1 MSQNVLLPLI
11 LSASLLGGTGF
22 SQSRPASSRPASQ
35 PSREAKSQLDPRFP
49 SQAFLGH
56 IQVLAADGLFGR
68 EAGTPFSKLAA
79 EYIALQFQKGGLKP
93 VGGTSWFHDFFLPSV
108 WAVQGKP
115 RLKLQGK
122 TEEVLVFGKDFGALP
137 HTGSGSLE
145 GEAVFCGY
153 GVSLPES
160 HGGLSYDDYKGKDL
174 KGKIAVL
181 LEGSPEVGGVLLRA
195 PLSRKIYTA
204 KSKGAS
210 GVLLI
215 VDKLKAFPPSSDSS
229 GLPGFQVLR
238 SSASRV
244 WPEAADFEEGEE
256 SQSLRGS
263 AELELELVSVR
274 KKARNVVGVIPGKD
288 PKLAQ
293 EYVVLGAHFDHLGL
307 GGPSSLARG
316 GGLGQIHNGADD
328 NASGV
333 SMLIEVGK
341 WLAKHPQDLRRSVLL
356 VAFSGEEK
364 GLLGSKAFVE
374 NPPLPLKSMVAMVNL
389 DMVGRSHEG
398 YCAVIGAGTSPAFPL
413 FFQER
418 AKGGAS
424 VRLNDS
430 SFGGSDHQSFHQV
443 GIPAVHFFTGTHGD
457 YHRPSDDW
465 NKITAEPMSWIAG
478 TVADLMVFLSR
489 HEGAIPFKKPVT
501 KAPPKKARTSGA
513 RPYLGTIPDYAEG
526 KGGVKLTGATP
537 GSPAEKAGIQKGDI
551 LVKLGDK
558 DIDNIYDFSY
568 ALQDLRPGQKLVLV
582 VLRKGKRV
590 PLPLTVGRR

>member
-1 MSQNVLLPLI
+1 MSKQLFFSLF
-11 LSASLLGGTGF
+11 LSATCVVGLGF
-22 SQSRPASSRPASQ
+22 SQGHPASQ
-35 PSREAKSQLDPRFP
+35 PSSSSAKPKITLDSRFLP
-49 SQAFLGH
+49 ASFLGH

-79 EYIALQFQKGGLKP
+79 EYIALQFKKGGLKP
-93 VGGTSWFHDFFLPSV
+93 VGGDSWFHDFSLPSV
-108 WAVQGKP
+108 WMLQGNP
-115 RLKLQGK
+115 SLRLKGQAQID
-122 TEEVLVFGKDFGALP
+122 LVFRRDFDALP
-137 HTGSGSLE
+137 HTGSGKLQ
-145 GEAVFCGY
+145 GAVVFCGY
-153 GVSLPES
+153 GISLPES
-160 HGGLSYDDYKGKDL
+160 HGGLSYDDYEGKDL
-174 KGKIAVL
+174 KGKIAL
-181 LEGSPEVGGVLLRA
+181 ILQGSPEVGGVMLRA

-204 KSKGAS
+204 KAKGAA

-215 VDKLKAFPPSSDSS
+215 VDKLEAFPPSADSS

-238 SSASRV
+238 SAAAKV
-244 WPEAADFEEGEE
+244 WPAAKDFEGGEE
-256 SQSLRGS
+256 PEGFEGS
-263 AELELELVSVR
+263 ADIDAQLVSVR
-274 KKARNVVGVIPGKD
+274 KKARNVVGMIPGRD
-288 PKLAQ
+288 PKLAS
-293 EYVVLGAHFDHLGL
+293 EFVVLGAHFDHLGL
-307 GGPSSLARG
+307 GGPNSLALG

-328 NASGV
+328 NASGA

-341 WLAKHPQDLRRSVLL
+341 WLANNPQSLRRSVLI

-374 NPPLPLKSMVAMVNL
+374 NPPVPLKSMVAMVNL

-443 GIPAVHFFTGTHGD
+443 GIPAVHFFTGTHSD
-457 YHRPSDDW
+457 YHRPGDDW
-465 NKITAEPMSWIAG
+465 DKITTAPMSWIAG

-489 HEGAIPFKKPVT
+489 HEGRPAFKKPISRT
-501 KAPPKKARTSGA
+501 PPKKAKSSGA

-537 GSPAEKAGIQKGDI
+537 GSPAEKAGIQKGDV
-551 LVKLGDK
+551 LVKLGEK
-558 DIDNIYDFSY
+558 AIDNIYDFSY
-568 ALQDLRPGQKLVLV
+568 ALQDLRPGQKLIIV
-582 VLRKGKRV
+582 VLRKGKKV
-590 PLPLTVGRR
+590 PLNLIVGRR

>member
-1 MSQNVLLPLI
+1 MSKQMILPLL
-11 LSASLLGGTGF
+11 LSAALVVGQGN
-22 SQSRPASSRPASQ
+22 SQSKPASQ
-35 PSREAKSQLDPRFP
+35 PSLTSAKPKATLDARFP
-49 SQAFLGH
+49 PQAFLGH

-79 EYIALQFQKGGLKP
+79 EYIALQLEKGGLQP
-93 VGGTSWFHDFFLPSV
+93 IAGGGWFHEFSLPSV
-108 WAVQGKP
+108 WMLQGQP
-115 RLKLQGK
+115 SLRLKGK
-122 TEEVLVFGKDFGALP
+122 NELALAFGKDFSALP
-137 HTGSGSLE
+137 HTGSGSLK
-145 GEAVFCGY
+145 APVVFCGY
-153 GVSLPES
+153 GISLPES

-174 KGKIAVL
+174 KGKIAMIV
-181 LEGSPEVGGVLLRA
+181 EGSPEVGGVLLRA

-204 KSKGAS
+204 KAKGAA
-210 GVLLI
+210 GVLLV

-229 GLPGFQVLR
+229 GLPGFQILR
-238 SSASRV
+238 SSAAKV
-244 WPEAADFEEGEE
+244 WPAAADWEGGSESTAFE
-256 SQSLRGS
+256 GS
-263 AELELELVSVR
+263 AALNLQLASIK
-274 KKARNVVGVIPGKD
+274 KKARNVVGMIPGRD
-288 PKLAQ
+288 PKLAK

-307 GGPSSLARG
+307 GGPSSLALG

-333 SMLIEVGK
+333 AMLIEVGK
-341 WLAKHPQDLRRSVLL
+341 WLAKHPQNLRRSVLI

-374 NPPLPLKSMVAMVNL
+374 NPPVPLKSMVAMVNL

-443 GIPAVHFFTGTHGD
+443 GIPAVHFFTGTHSD
-457 YHRPSDDW
+457 YHRPGDDW
-465 NKITAEPMSWIAG
+465 DKITTAPMSWIAG

-489 HEGAIPFKKPVT
+489 HEGRPAFKKPIS
-501 KAPPKKARTSGA
+501 KAPPKKARNNGA

-537 GSPAEKAGIQKGDI
+537 GSPAEKAGIQKGDV
-551 LVKLGDK
+551 LVKLGSK

-568 ALQDLRPGQKLVLV
+568 ALQDLRPGQKLIVI

-590 PLPLTVGRR
+590 PLNLIVGRR